1 MRKTLNNNNKSQIL
15 RLLLI
20 LYLLVFIIIPFLIV
34 QFLNSSFLY
43 DFYSN
48 NYIYFMIVTFILLY
62 FYCTGIYRYK
72 IKFED
77 SSFLVNS
84 RNIIDLI
91 GGKLTQIELSN
102 EMLRGFV
109 FTKRKF
115 FFTDILILKIISLS
129 GKKSAVRI
137 PITFL
142 RNKNKEKI
150 TSLLENI
157 VSKNQ

>member
-1 MRKTLNNNNKSQIL
+1 MKKSINNNNKSQIL
-15 RLLLI
+15 RLILI
-20 LYLLVFIIIPFLIV
+20 LYLLIFLVIPYFILE
-34 QFLNSSFLY
+34 FLNTSLLY

-62 FYCTGIYRYK
+62 FYCKGIYRYK

-84 RNIIDLI
+84 RNIINLI

-115 FFTDILILKIISLS
+115 FFTDILILKIISIS

-150 TSLLENI
+150 TSILENI

>member
-1 MRKTLNNNNKSQIL
+1 MRKNLNNNNKSQIL
-15 RLLLI
+15 RIIVL
-20 LYLLVFIIIPFLIV
+20 LYLFIFIIIPFLIV
-34 QFLNSSFLY
+34 QLLNSSFLY
-43 DFYSN
+43 DFYNN
-48 NYIYFMIVTFILLY
+48 NYIYFMIVTFILIY

-84 RNIIDLI
+84 RNIINLI

-115 FFTDILILKIISLS
+115 FFTDILILKIISTS

-137 PITFL
+137 PITLL

-150 TSLLENI
+150 ISILENI
-157 VSKNQ
+157 VSKNE

>member
-1 MRKTLNNNNKSQIL
+1 MKKSLNNNNKSQIL
-15 RLLLI
+15 RLILI
-20 LYLLVFIIIPFLIV
+20 LYLLIFIVIPYFIV
-34 QFLNSSFLY
+34 EFLNTSLLY

-77 SSFLVNS
+77 SSFFIKS
-84 RNIIDLI
+84 RNIINLI

-102 EMLRGFV
+102 EMLRGFK
-109 FTKRKF
+109 FKKRK
-115 FFTDILILKIISLS
+115 FFTDILILKIISVS

-137 PITFL
+137 PITL
-142 RNKNKEKI
+142 LKNKNKDKITTILEKI
-150 TSLLENI
+150 
-157 VSKNQ
+157 VHKNK

>member
-15 RLLLI
+15 RIVVL
-20 LYLLVFIIIPFLIV
+20 LYLFVFIIIPFLIV

-43 DFYSN
+43 DFYNN
-48 NYIYFMIVTFILLY
+48 NYIYFMIVTFILIY

-84 RNIIDLI
+84 RNIINLI
-91 GGKLTQIELSN
+91 DGKLTQIELSN

-115 FFTDILILKIISLS
+115 FFTDILILKIISIS

-137 PITFL
+137 PITLL

-150 TSLLENI
+150 TSILENI
-157 VSKNQ
+157 VSKNE